1 MTTLKQTRTQ
11 QYWTYN
17 EFKQYI
23 ISSKT
28 NNQIMS
34 RLEQYNDGYTWEKFL
49 DARFPYKP
57 KEQWLK
63 AQSSIPKMVH
73 GYLTTN
79 DFD

>member
-63 AQSSIPKMVH
+63 AQSSSENGTWLP
-73 GYLTTN
+73 N
-79 DFD
+79 NQ

>member
-1 MTTLKQTRTQ
+1 MKQTRTQ

>member
-1 MTTLKQTRTQ
+1 
-11 QYWTYN
+11 
-17 EFKQYI
+17 
-23 ISSKT
+23 
-28 NNQIMS
+28 MS

-63 AQSSIPKMVH
+63 TQKSIPKISE
-73 GYLTTN
+73 GYLKTN

>member
-63 AQSSIPKMVH
+63 TQRGIPKISE
-73 GYLTTN
+73 GYLKTN